1 MGLLTRKK
9 RPTQGEQPPLID
21 HLGYQLGTTPIV
33 EQRPQLWGLP
43 YDYQHHTAP
52 ASALLSRPA
61 GSSSPPQAGN
71 DGSLAGMP
79 PQPHYEN
86 QRPCQPIIVNQHYY
100 LGLPPA
106 GMPSNNPY
114 PGVNVCSALSKPKIN
129 PTVDLPNGIMPG
141 NADQLPNGDLPG
153 WHSYGA
159 QLANQDATIHTTI
172 WAEFNN
178 VMTLIDG
185 DHLSGHEKDLFTYE
199 SGRPSSD
206 NMAQSPQMPGD
217 CPMEDTKDL
226 PKGQSAAVASSLIS
240 KGYFSKVDLYA
251 NSKLP
256 PNFPP
261 LQLPRGA
268 ERDMHVN
275 ADWKTGTKAMCIKS
289 VSMDHMDTIVFAVRG
304 TATFM
309 DWAVN
314 LNTEPTSPAGFLDDD
329 GNLCHAGFLAVARR
343 MIGPVASR
351 LRQLLEENPRR
362 ASYSLLIT
370 GHSAGGAIASL
381 LYTHMLATSPAA
393 SSELNAL
400 TGRFRRLHCI
410 TFGTPP
416 VSLLPLQKPNRP
428 EFKKFMFLSF
438 VNEGDPVARA
448 DKAYVKSL
456 LELLAAP
463 APAVESSRKS
473 NKTSSS
479 TSGAP
484 SKHNRPREKSK
495 LSLATKESK
504 TSVKS
509 SRSHSSKKSSK
520 SRPAGPVWK
529 VPPNTLSN
537 AGRIVVLRSGN
548 PDAKVRRAKP
558 LRERLSEG
566 VVAQVIT
573 DEQLRDVIW
582 GDPVCHVMKFY
593 AARLEV
599 LAIGAVTAQG
609 Q

>member
-9 RPTQGEQPPLID
+9 RPTQGEQPPLVD

-33 EQRPQLWGLP
+33 AQGPQLSGLP
-43 YDYQHHTAP
+43 YDYQHHPAP
-52 ASALLSRPA
+52 ASAFLSRPE

-71 DGSLAGMP
+71 DGSLAGIP
-79 PQPHYEN
+79 PHPHYEN

-100 LGLPPA
+100 IGLPPA

-129 PTVDLPNGIMPG
+129 PTVDLPNGIIPG
-141 NADQLPNGDLPG
+141 NADQLPNGDLAR

-159 QLANQDATIHTTI
+159 QLANQDATIHNTI
-172 WAEFNN
+172 WTEFNN

-185 DHLSGHEKDLFTYE
+185 DQLSGHEKDLFTYE
-199 SGRPSSD
+199 SGRSFSD
-206 NMAQSPQMPGD
+206 NMALVPQVPGD
-217 CPMEDTKDL
+217 CPLDDTKDL

-240 KGYFSKVDLYA
+240 KGYFSKSDLR
-251 NSKLP
+251 
-256 PNFPP
+256 
-261 LQLPRGA
+261 Q
-268 ERDMHVN
+268 
-275 ADWKTGTKAMCIKS
+275 
-289 VSMDHMDTIVFAVRG
+289 
-304 TATFM
+304 
-309 DWAVN
+309 
-314 LNTEPTSPAGFLDDD
+314 DDD

-381 LYTHMLATSPAA
+381 LYAHMLATSPAA

-463 APAVESSRKS
+463 APAVESSRKL

-479 TSGAP
+479 ASGP
-484 SKHNRPREKSK
+484 SSKHHGPREKSK
-495 LSLATKESK
+495 FSLAAKESK

-509 SRSHSSKKSSK
+509 SRSHSSTKSSK

-529 VPPNTLSN
+529 VPPSPLSN

-548 PDAKVRRAKP
+548 PDAKVKRAKP

-566 VVAQVIT
+566 VVAQVVT